1 MYYIKLIKM
10 NTYILLFYMILNLKS
25 KIYSVTLK
33 SKNLIKQIT
42 PPINDISKYVESVG
56 NPNTITNIN
65 KIYIDNNY
73 NFINNNNF
81 EPTSDTD
88 YFRYKPQVNDWGN
101 KPNLISISP
110 GGVFG
115 FYTLGICA
123 YIKNKYDLSNYI
135 YSGAS
140 AGSWN
145 SLYMVLNKENGFSSS
160 LFSIDTI
167 NISSIIEME
176 YEIKSMLL
184 KKYKTDDFDLSRLY
198 IGVTVLK
205 NKKLKTS
212 IYGDFKDLKD
222 AIDCCIA
229 SSHIPF
235 ITGGAIN
242 RYKDF
247 ITFDGGFSSYPY
259 VRNVK
264 PILHIHPNMWK
275 NKITKNKYRNTLF
288 NFKDNKYIL
297 KNLFDE
303 GYEDA
308 YLNSK
313 YLDRIFTI
321 NT

>member
-1 MYYIKLIKM
+1 V
-10 NTYILLFYMILNLKS
+10 TS
-25 KIYSVTLK
+25 KQI
-33 SKNLIKQIT
+33 IKQIT
-42 PPINDISKYVESVG
+42 PFTDISKYIESFAD
-56 NPNTITNIN
+56 PNTIPDID
-65 KIYIDNNY
+65 KIYIDNKY
-73 NFINNNNF
+73 NFINNNF

-88 YFRYKPQVNDWGN
+88 GFRYKPPVDDWGN

-110 GGVFG
+110 CGVFG

-123 YIKNKYDLSNYI
+123 YIKNNYDLSNYI

-205 NKKLKTS
+205 NKNLKTS
-212 IYGDFKDLKD
+212 IYSDFKDLKD

-275 NKITKNKYRNTLF
+275 NKITKNKYQNTLI
-288 NFKDNKYIL
+288 NFKENKYIL
-297 KNLFDE
+297 KKLFDE